1 MNVTLEVM
9 LIAADTSMRAGD
21 YSHANVILDSVEDIL
36 DRDGTIIDAGSAA
49 SCLGIVRA
57 AAEYGYELHAVDLA
71 GAARTTSRPAPDPR
85 LKNLVM
91 EMRGQNWVILSH

>member
-1 MNVTLEVM
+1 MEQSTVETPTDETGSREEPSVPGPWPL
-9 LIAADTSMRAGD
+9 APGPSAGD
-21 YSHANVILDSVEDIL
+21 VPPPSTDN
-36 DRDGTIIDAGSAA
+36 
-49 SCLGIVRA
+49 GIVRA

-71 GAARTTSRPAPDPR
+71 GGTARATATQAPDLR